1 MDYEAP
7 DKDVTIWATL
17 DERAAASR
25 GDLVVHWF
33 RTAIDSF
40 FSSGAKETADSYAR
54 ATESFRGGRQTRLR
68 NVRENWPAFAE
79 ALRAHP
85 FYASVGFHEPSVDE
99 DEWVDDYGRM
109 GSQHAG
115 RGGTHTELSVFLPGG
130 DRIVDPDFCARLF
143 DFLAVALD
151 GADPVFARVDYLNF
165 HDKPDLEV
173 ALRRD
178 HRKYLSESRTHLR
191 GYSWITGMP
200 GELAA
205 RLGGAPRLTATGAFH
220 AVRELRGGGVLLL
233 ATETLAGYDDRAMRE
248 VFRALAPVLPPGIPE
263 DDPARG
269 SLRVVFEDASGV

>member
-1 MDYEAP
+1 MDDEAP
-7 DKDVTIWATL
+7 NKDVTIWATL
-17 DERAAASR
+17 DEQAAAPR

-85 FYASVGFHEPSVDE
+85 FYASAGFHEPSGE
-99 DEWVDDYGRM
+99 DEWVDDHGRV

-130 DRIVDPDFCARLF
+130 DRIVDPDFCARLV
-143 DFLAVALD
+143 DFLAAALD

-165 HDKPDLEV
+165 HDKPDLEA
-173 ALRRD
+173 ALRRS
-178 HRKYLSESRTHLR
+178 HRKYLSESRTYLR
-191 GYSWITGMP
+191 GYSWVTGVP
-200 GELAA
+200 SELAA
-205 RLGGAPRLTATGAFH
+205 RLGGASCFAATGAFH
-220 AVRELRGGGVLLL
+220 AVRELRGGGLLL
-233 ATETLAGYDDRAMRE
+233 QATETLAGYDDRAMHA

-263 DDPARG
+263 HDPAREN
-269 SLRVVFEDASGV
+269 LRVVFEDASAL